1 VSRVGNKKWT
11 NEQRQSLAAISR
23 APFYFSYSGSSFLPH
38 RRRQADPTK
47 QFWWGRSRWCEMGL
61 NFLLLTVAVVVLQTQ
76 QKCRTTTTGIC
87 DVFMLATQIVY
98 ISISI
103 NDLACF
109 SI

>member
-1 VSRVGNKKWT
+1 
-11 NEQRQSLAAISR
+11 
-23 APFYFSYSGSSFLPH
+23 
-38 RRRQADPTK
+38 
-47 QFWWGRSRWCEMGL
+47 MGL